1 MADYAQASGRHMELG
16 QARRQ
21 VEAQKQAMA
30 QMQSQLQQ
38 KDIDLQA
45 RLREL
50 IARER
55 ALEKREAERQKCD
68 AERAKHD
75 ADARAQREKHEADA
89 RALSRSQSLEL
100 HAAEDR
106 LRILEAQVDARQ
118 AALMVYI
125 LPCVGVPLVSICLSV
140 SRARVHRM
148 PSTTRAQQE
157 HHSAGTP
164 CESLVCWHADG
175 LPFRNGV
182 SNGLPFLLARRW
194 PPACKVPGDAASHLR
209 RFKWQTL
216 LFVLL

>member
-55 ALEKREAERQKCD
+55 ALEKREAERQKRD

-118 AALMVYI
+118 AALVVYI

-148 PSTTRAQQE
+148 PSTTAQQA
-157 HHSAGTP
+157 HHARVLCAGTQMA
-164 CESLVCWHADG
+164 CRFETASQMACRFSWHAG
-175 LPFRNGV
+175 G
-182 SNGLPFLLARRW
+182 
-194 PPACKVPGDAASHLR
+194 HLR
-209 RFKWQTL
+209 AKCQVTRQAI
-216 LFVLL
+216 

>member
-118 AALMVYI
+118 AALVVYI

-148 PSTTRAQQE
+148 PSTTRAQDVL
-157 HHSAGTP
+157 H
-164 CESLVCWHADG
+164 WHE
-175 LPFRNGV
+175 PFRNGV